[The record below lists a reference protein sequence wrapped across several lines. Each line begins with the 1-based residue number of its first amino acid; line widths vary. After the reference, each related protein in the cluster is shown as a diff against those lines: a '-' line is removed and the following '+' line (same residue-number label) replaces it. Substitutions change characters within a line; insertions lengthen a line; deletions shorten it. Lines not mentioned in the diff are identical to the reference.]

1 MNFYDKGIYLFW
13 TNKNRTVLYVGT
25 TGNLKNRVDCH
36 KKGTG
41 AAFTKKYNATILIY
55 FEGFDDLSDAFKREK
70 QLKNW
75 NKDWK
80 WNLSKVLNPELKD
93 LYLDL

>member
-1 MNFYDKGIYLFW
+1 MIKGYTYIL
-13 TNKNRTVLYVGT
+13 TNKNHSVLYVGAT
-25 TGNLKNRVDCH
+25 RNLKNRIDCH

-41 AAFTKKYNATILIY
+41 AVFTKKYNATILIY
-55 FEGFDDLSDAFKREK
+55 FEEFDDLKDAFNREK

-75 NKDWK
+75 HKDWK